1 MLEPRFSSEI
11 KIFDQI
17 YIIMV
22 SEEKATKLREPIVAV
37 LGHVDH
43 GKTTLLDWIRKT
55 TIAKKE
61 AGGITQHIGATEV
74 PIEAIEKI
82 CGKLLKKLKAKI
94 RLRGL
99 LFIDTPGH
107 EAFTNLRRR
116 GGSIADIAILV
127 VDINEGVMP
136 QTREAINILKQFKV
150 PFVIAANKVDKIHGW
165 NLSLGVNEQ
174 MEHTKAEFYNKIYR
188 LIGQISELGFDS
200 DLYFN
205 ITDFTRTVAVIPI
218 SAKTG
223 YGVAELLMVLLGL
236 TQQYMK
242 DKLVIDPNS
251 PAKGTILEVKEEKG
265 LGTTIDVIIYDGVL
279 RKNDSIVVGSKDEPI
294 VTKIKALL
302 KPKPLD
308 EMRDPRDK
316 FIMAEEV
323 VAASGVKIIA
333 PNLEK
338 ALAGA
343 PVYAGDESLAK
354 KVKEEIA
361 SIEIDTDKLGI
372 IVKAD
377 TLGSLEA
384 LIGILREKGIPIR
397 KATIGNVSVSDISE
411 AEVVKK
417 ENKYYGVIMAFNS
430 KILKEA
436 EQLAKDKKIKIFS
449 SNVIYKL
456 TEDYEEWVKREKE
469 KEKEELL
476 KKVVTPAKIRL
487 LPNYVFRQSNPA
499 IVGIEVLA
507 GTLTKQ
513 TRLLRSDGKV
523 VGRVK
528 DIQLNRESIPKA
540 EAGMRVAIAI
550 EGVTIGRQIDE
561 GDIVYTFLSD
571 EDIELLSKKELSED
585 ESKLLEEIK
594 QIKLRAEKR

>member
-1 MLEPRFSSEI
+1 
-11 KIFDQI
+11 
-17 YIIMV
+17 
-22 SEEKATKLREPIVAV
+22 
-37 LGHVDH
+37 
-43 GKTTLLDWIRKT
+43 
-55 TIAKKE
+55 
-61 AGGITQHIGATEV
+61 
-74 PIEAIEKI
+74 
-82 CGKLLKKLKAKI
+82 
-94 RLRGL
+94 
-99 LFIDTPGH
+99 
-107 EAFTNLRRR
+107 
-116 GGSIADIAILV
+116 
-127 VDINEGVMP
+127 
-136 QTREAINILKQFKV
+136 
-150 PFVIAANKVDKIHGW
+150 
-165 NLSLGVNEQ
+165 
-174 MEHTKAEFYNKIYR
+174 
-188 LIGQISELGFDS
+188 
-200 DLYFN
+200 
-205 ITDFTRTVAVIPI
+205 
-218 SAKTG
+218 
-223 YGVAELLMVLLGL
+223 
-236 TQQYMK
+236 
-242 DKLVIDPNS
+242 
-251 PAKGTILEVKEEKG
+251 
-265 LGTTIDVIIYDGVL
+265 
-279 RKNDSIVVGSKDEPI
+279 
-294 VTKIKALL
+294 
-302 KPKPLD
+302 
-308 EMRDPRDK
+308 
-316 FIMAEEV
+316 
-323 VAASGVKIIA
+323 
-333 PNLEK
+333 
-338 ALAGA
+338 
-343 PVYAGDESLAK
+343 
-354 KVKEEIA
+354 VKEEIA

-513 TRLLRSDGKV
+513 TRLLRPDGKV